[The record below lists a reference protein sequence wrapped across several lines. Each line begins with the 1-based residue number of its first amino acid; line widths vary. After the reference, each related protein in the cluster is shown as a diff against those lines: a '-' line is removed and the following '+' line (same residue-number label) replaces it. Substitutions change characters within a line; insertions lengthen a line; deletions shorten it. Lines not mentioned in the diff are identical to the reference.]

1 MFCKISYINHIGLS
15 LLAMLLVMI
24 VPAGC
29 SDDLDNGLASGDEA
43 GYITL
48 NLRNVKGSRAT
59 DDANNEDRLER
70 AVVCL
75 YPNGAVAATTPSYV
89 EYFDLTANET
99 ATVKIK
105 LSKTL
110 ASALFGDG
118 NGTCTAYVVAN
129 LPADAPAITTSTPL
143 ADISKFT
150 IYSDFASMQPQTSF
164 VMDGTGNVNR
174 SGYGTAEDKATGT
187 IELRRAASRISLA
200 VEVADRYTDAQNNVW
215 TPEPSNMSV
224 LITNGVNRSQVESST
239 YTPADGD
246 YYATTTAAEN
256 PDHRQRGFSGPVS
269 GEKYNY
275 QLASPFY
282 TFPNKWSENE
292 TETPMT
298 YMTLMLPWRN
308 ETTGTVRTC
317 FYMVPV
323 VKGNELIRNVAYS
336 VKLSVNVL
344 GSFTPDKPLPL
355 TDLSYYAVD
364 WGSLDVDVNLN
375 ESRYLVVDRNNY
387 TIDNERSISIPVYT
401 SHETIV
407 TSVKATY
414 YRYNTS
420 AQGQEVPV
428 EITQQQYQNTVDR
441 GNGKI
446 YDAVMDTTHY
456 TDGRFLINLNLDHEL
471 KVWDPYNSSNDRVQL
486 ELISKRQNG
495 NSWSYTYPSD
505 IPGNITR
512 INYYQ
517 KTDVDAFSKYKF
529 EITIQHKDKFEST
542 DPNEKETFKEVL
554 TIMQYPAVY
563 VEAYGGYR
571 WTGSNVTGTTGNV
584 FVNGVSNESDEY
596 WNYIFGLQTS
606 NNANPNNTIITIT
619 QLNEGQKY
627 IIGDPRETTPTDLT
641 RILSFSVRTGGSLL
655 NPTYEE
661 VEFNSNSQ
669 YATAPNY
676 AWISAPGIDDLNTP
690 RKLTNYYPTGGE
702 GYERYIAPKLRLASS
717 FGICQSTNTLAEDK
731 LRCAGYQELS
741 RPAGRWRIPTVAE
754 IEYIMKLSN
763 EKKIPTTFNEGSDY
777 MSAQGVVN
785 SNETN
790 ADGTFKVKKTT
801 TQAAVRCVYDEWY
814 WGADTIKPISGTS
827 GTRNE
832 RYQFTWGDRPR
843 KTTN

>member
-200 VEVADRYTDAQNNVW
+200 VEVADRYTDAQDNVW

-239 YTPADGD
+239 YTPVDGD
-246 YYATTTAAEN
+246 YYSTTTAAEN
-256 PDHRQRGFSGPVS
+256 LDHRQRGFSGPVS

-387 TIDNERSISIPVYT
+387 TMDNEENISIPVYT
-401 SHETIV
+401 SHETVI
-407 TSVKATY
+407 TDIKMK
-414 YRYNTS
+414 YRRY
-420 AQGQEVPV
+420 
-428 EITQQQYQNTVDR
+428 
-441 GNGKI
+441 
-446 YDAVMDTTHY
+446 Y
-456 TDGRFLINLNLDHEL
+456 TDEAGNEFTIEIPKDLIEASNKPYIDAKEDTRLCEYEFKNISEIVKEASVEFTHKLNIWEAYTSTTSTTPLSQTQLPNNLNRIQIY
-471 KVWDPYNSSNDRVQL
+471 KPSNPL
-486 ELISKRQNG
+486 EKAYSR
-495 NSWSYTYPSD
+495 YT
-505 IPGNITR
+505 I
-512 INYYQ
+512 
-517 KTDVDAFSKYKF
+517 
-529 EITIQHKDKFEST
+529 EITIQHKDIYEAGGTS
-542 DPNEKETFKEVL
+542 FKEVL
-554 TIMQYPAVY
+554 TIEQYPQMY
-563 VEAYGGYR
+563 IESDQN
-571 WTGSNVTGTTGNV
+571 WTGGSITVGSGWNQTTIQTTGSRYGNV
-584 FVNGVSNESDEY
+584 YINNNHNTNAYWGNPSDLS
-596 WNYIFGLQTS
+596 G
-606 NNANPNNTIITIT
+606 NNSNPNMYIITTT
-619 QLNEGQKY
+619 QLDNNTRY
-627 IIGDPRETTPTDLT
+627 IIGDPRKE
-641 RILSFSVRTGGSLL
+641 SVD
-655 NPTYEE
+655 NPNYTFEE
-661 VEFNSNSQ
+661 VN
-669 YATAPNY
+669 
-676 AWISAPGIDDLNTP
+676 DLYGTK
-690 RKLTNYYPTGGE
+690 RALTNYYPADPSKDK
-702 GYERYIAPKLRLASS
+702 YIAPKFRVASS
-717 FGICQSTNTLAEDK
+717 WGKSYSMSKDEAIR
-731 LRCAGYQELS
+731 RCASFQE
-741 RPAGRWRIPTVAE
+741 RDCPAGRWRLPTRSE
-754 IEYIMKLSN
+754 LEYIMTMSD
-763 EKKIPTTFNEGSDY
+763 KKYIPLLFNLNSSDVDDDEQNGY
-777 MSAQGVVN
+777 WTAQGRVVQLP
-785 SNETN
+785 SATGGILKISQYQNE
-790 ADGTFKVKKTT
+790 AS
-801 TQAAVRCVYDEWY
+801 VRCVYDEWY
-814 WGADTIKPISGTS
+814 WTDKVPQNGTIKYETGGWNSREYDTNIP
-827 GTRNE
+827 
-832 RYQFTWGDRPR
+832 YYPFTWGDKSR
-843 KTTN
+843 TN